1 MENFFNWVSKP
12 VPSDEVIIWFN
23 VHNMIYERIELYGD
37 IFKSLDYII
46 RDTYMGDNVDDVKET
61 KIIVSKE
68 DNKKHFE
75 WCWKKTISDF
85 ERENVII
92 DNIGEHKDYV
102 EFFYFDTFYA
112 QTDQIVKNSIPKFL
126 NQIFDMTQQFT
137 KSDLDMLTEF
147 YKMMEKNVK

>member
-1 MENFFNWVSKP
+1 MENFFNWISKP

-46 RDTYMGDNVDDVKET
+46 RDTYMGDNFDDVKET

-102 EFFYFDTFYA
+102 ESFYFDTFYS

>member
-1 MENFFNWVSKP
+1 MENFFNWISKP
-12 VPSDEVIIWFN
+12 VPSDEVTIWFN

-46 RDTYMGDNVDDVKET
+46 RDTYMGDNIDDVKET
-61 KIIVSKE
+61 KIIISQE

-75 WCWKKTISDF
+75 WCWDKTISDF
-85 ERENVII
+85 EKENIFVSEV
-92 DNIGEHKDYV
+92 GEHKDYV
-102 EFFYFDTFYA
+102 ESFYFDTFYV
-112 QTDQIVKNSIPKFL
+112 QPDQMVKDSIPKFL

>member
-1 MENFFNWVSKP
+1 MENFFNWISKP
-12 VPSDEVIIWFN
+12 VPSDEVTIWFN

-46 RDTYMGDNVDDVKET
+46 RDTYMGDNFDDIKET

-68 DNKKHFE
+68 DDKNHFE
-75 WCWKKTISDF
+75 WCWGKTITNF
-85 ERENVII
+85 EKENVII
-92 DNIGEHKDYV
+92 DNIGEHRDYV
-102 EFFYFDTFYA
+102 ESFYFDTFYG
-112 QTDQIVKNSIPKFL
+112 QPDRMVRNSIPKFL
-126 NQIFDMTQQFT
+126 NQIFDLTQQFT

>member
-1 MENFFNWVSKP
+1 MENFFNWISKP

-46 RDTYMGDNVDDVKET
+46 RDTYMGDNFDDVKET

-68 DNKKHFE
+68 DNKRHFE

-102 EFFYFDTFYA
+102 ESFYFDTFYA

>member
-1 MENFFNWVSKP
+1 MENFFNWISKP

-46 RDTYMGDNVDDVKET
+46 RDTYMGDNFDDVKET

-92 DNIGEHKDYV
+92 DKIGEHKDYV
-102 EFFYFDTFYA
+102 ESFYFDTFYA

>member
-1 MENFFNWVSKP
+1 MENFFNWISKP

-46 RDTYMGDNVDDVKET
+46 RDTYMGDNFDDVKET

-102 EFFYFDTFYA
+102 ESFYFDTFYS
-112 QTDQIVKNSIPKFL
+112 QKDQIVKNSIPKFL

>member
-1 MENFFNWVSKP
+1 MENFFNWISKP
-12 VPSDEVIIWFN
+12 VPSDEVTIWFN

-46 RDTYMGDNVDDVKET
+46 RDTYMGDNIDDVKET
-61 KIIVSKE
+61 KIIISQGVG
-68 DNKKHFE
+68 DLINQLND
-75 WCWKKTISDF
+75 KTISDF
-85 ERENVII
+85 EKENIFVSEV
-92 DNIGEHKDYV
+92 GEHKDYV
-102 EFFYFDTFYA
+102 ESFYFDTFYG
-112 QTDQIVKNSIPKFL
+112 QPDQMVKDSIPKFL

>member
-1 MENFFNWVSKP
+1 MENFFNWISKP

-46 RDTYMGDNVDDVKET
+46 RDTYMGDNFDDVKET

-102 EFFYFDTFYA
+102 ESFYFDTFYA